1 MNQSELR
8 PNEILQTLGVL
19 GVQSV
24 TPVHGGYG
32 TAIWRVEAR
41 GTVYALRVFRPEQ
54 HAVSRLEAIA
64 MQAAGAA
71 GLSVPHIHAAG
82 DWHGHPA
89 MLISWCEGRPMLQA
103 VLRQP
108 WKTWSIAV
116 SFGRMHARLHRV
128 TAPDEMQARRSNW
141 PEWAGGSGDEALQ
154 ARLRALPQRHDV
166 LIHLDY
172 HPMNVLMAGATVAAV
187 IDWTNAHAGDPRADV
202 ARTLTILRFAPVN
215 RSLQRVL
222 LAPLRRLLA
231 AGWLYGYT
239 REAGPLADMAPFYAW
254 AAAVLRADTVPK
266 FVRPETSG
274 THPDL
279 ASMDRWVAFWR
290 RRISPPL

>member
-1 MNQSELR
+1 MR
-8 PNEILQTLGVL
+8 
-19 GVQSV
+19 
-24 TPVHGGYG
+24 
-32 TAIWRVEAR
+32 
-41 GTVYALRVFRPEQ
+41 F
-54 HAVSRLEAIA
+54 
-64 MQAAGAA
+64 
-71 GLSVPHIHAAG
+71 
-82 DWHGHPA
+82 
-89 MLISWCEGRPMLQA
+89 
-103 VLRQP
+103 
-108 WKTWSIAV
+108 
-116 SFGRMHARLHRV
+116 
-128 TAPDEMQARRSNW
+128 
-141 PEWAGGSGDEALQ
+141 
-154 ARLRALPQRHDV
+154 
-166 LIHLDY
+166 HLDY

-239 REAGPLADMAPFYAW
+239 REAGPLGDMAPFYAW

-266 FVRPETSG
+266 FVGPETSG